1 MGIQDLFQAM
11 MEGGHFPLVCQETI
25 TEFNAYKE
33 AGGDDWKEIRNHC
46 ENWSDDEE
54 CGECGTCGQ
63 RFTRGDGYG
72 CRECMPSDSES
83 D

>member
-11 MEGGHFPLVCQETI
+11 MEGTADPRMWGTWTI

-46 ENWSDDEE
+46 ENLSDDE
-54 CGECGTCGQ
+54 CGICGQ
-63 RFTRGDGYG
+63 VSTEPGDG
-72 CRECMPSDSES
+72 CRECNPSDSES

>member
-46 ENWSDDEE
+46 ENWSDD
-54 CGECGTCGQ
+54 
-63 RFTRGDGYG
+63 
-72 CRECMPSDSES
+72 SDS